1 VTDDLEKPLAELLTD
16 LFEGFLLLGG
26 ELLSLG
32 TVAKAVAVDIALND
46 SARTMVMR
54 DKTPE
59 GAF

>member
-46 SARTMVMR
+46 SARTW
-54 DKTPE
+54 
-59 GAF
+59 